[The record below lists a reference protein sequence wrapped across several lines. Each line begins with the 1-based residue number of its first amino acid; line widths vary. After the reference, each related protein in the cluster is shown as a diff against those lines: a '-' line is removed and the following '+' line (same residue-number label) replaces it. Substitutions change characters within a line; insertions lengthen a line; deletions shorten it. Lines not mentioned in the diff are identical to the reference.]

1 MNGTLR
7 GRAFVALLCL
17 TVSWQLCALLE
28 ALGVRYPGPVLGAVI
43 VLGNA
48 LPLLAGFASPALF
61 GRAPRGEIALAPL
74 AFWGP
79 LAWGSWAGGYYL
91 VAAHVAASAAPLPS
105 NWTAKWEM
113 SLPIL
118 PATVLVY
125 MGVHPLSALP
135 FFGLRTVKALRRHLV
150 AHGAIVATSMAA
162 WLAWPLTLP
171 RAPLPPHHGSLGL
184 WVLTSLRG
192 SDPPVN
198 LLPSTHCSMA
208 VFAALALRT
217 IDRRLGAW
225 ALLTA
230 AGIAVA
236 TLLTRQ
242 HYVVDVVTGCLLGLL
257 AGLWSHGWAHG

>member
-7 GRAFVALLCL
+7 ARSFAALFCL
-17 TVSWQLCALLE
+17 TLSWQLCALLE
-28 ALGVRYPGPVLGAVI
+28 ALGARYPGHALGAVI

-48 LPLLAGFASPALF
+48 VPIIAGFATPALF
-61 GRAPRGEIALAPL
+61 GRAPRGETALAPL
-74 AFWGP
+74 AFSGP
-79 LAWGSWAGGYYL
+79 LAWALWAGGYYL
-91 VAAHVAASAAPLPS
+91 VAARVAASAAPLPGS
-105 NWTAKWEM
+105 WTTKWEM

-125 MGVHPLSALP
+125 LGVHPLSALP
-135 FFGLRTVKALRRHLV
+135 FFGLRTVRALRRHLV
-150 AHGAIVATSMAA
+150 GHGAIVGTSMGA
-162 WLAWPLTLP
+162 WLLCPLTLP
-171 RAPLPPHHGSLGL
+171 RAPLPPHQGSLGL

-257 AGLWSHGWAHG
+257 VGLWSHGWAQG